1 MYIWLQGDIIGIL
14 DNNLQQIVQYTYDSW
29 GNPISIKDANGNE
42 ITDTTHIGIINPY
55 RYRGYRYDT
64 ETGLYYLQSR
74 YYNPEWG
81 RFLNADNYGGQIG
94 GILTHNIY
102 AYCLNNPI
110 NNYDPDG
117 DIAFAIPFIVEGIKD
132 FILAAVGF
140 AGGIAIG
147 GTIIDNIKDNES
159 SKAKSEPVT
168 TTRTK
173 PKDMVIYRYGGANP
187 GNLTPRIKD
196 YKDGLSFSTIPPR
209 ANCKAVVTTI
219 KAINSTGIVYA
230 VHDRPGHVSVKPVGA
245 SVETWGKA
253 GPNSIWTQAV
263 KSVVIRWDGMK

>member
-1 MYIWLQGDIIGIL
+1 M
-14 DNNLQQIVQYTYDSW
+14 
-29 GNPISIKDANGNE
+29 
-42 ITDTTHIGIINPY
+42 
-55 RYRGYRYDT
+55 
-64 ETGLYYLQSR
+64 QSR